1 MHYFDAYD
9 RHFGPI
15 KAARAK
21 ANIDAGR
28 ASGEVGETARPL
40 RMLEIGVNAGGSIA
54 MWRSYFGDGFDEF
67 EYHGIDINPECAR
80 FHRPRV
86 NEHVH
91 VGSQLNR
98 TFLREVVA
106 AFGPFDIVLDGT
118 VREGATLSVNLSLK
132 ILSIFKKN
140 YISAHSDFSPLPRR
154 RWWSPR

>member
-21 ANIDAGR
+21 ANTEAGR
-28 ASGEVGETARPL
+28 TGGEVGKTARPL

-80 FHRPRV
+80 FHRPSV

-91 VGSQLNR
+91 IGSQLNR

-118 VREGATLSVNLSLK
+118 VREGATLSVNLSLIIFLL
-132 ILSIFKKN
+132 IL
-140 YISAHSDFSPLPRR
+140 ISLLPRR